1 MWAALVTSVEE
12 VGARYCENCLVSDV
26 VPDDITLALSNEGVR
41 AYALDPKNADALC
54 KKSEELVG
62 ESFQ

>member
-1 MWAALVTSVEE
+1 VWAALVASVEE
-12 VGARYCENCLVSDV
+12 VGARYCENCHVSYG
-26 VPDDITLALSNEGVR
+26 VPDDITLGRSNDGVC
-41 AYALDPKNADALC
+41 ASALDPKNADALW